1 MRAFARGGASWYGG
15 ADLKL
20 AASFSAAPDG
30 VAPFTTLGH
39 LDDVM
44 GVLGAGLDVISG
56 NDIALRITY
65 DGQIGPTQQLHGF
78 GLKGSIKF

>member
-1 MRAFARGGASWYGG
+1 
-15 ADLKL
+15 
-20 AASFSAAPDG
+20 
-30 VAPFTTLGH
+30 
-39 LDDVM
+39 M

-56 NDIALRITY
+56 NDTALRITY